1 MPIKG
6 KLEIIIKIQDFPS
19 AVKILKDSR
28 QHFQIEI
35 EDGVLVDVVLKPK
48 SLKSLEEAK
57 TQWSS
62 WTAAIKGTFGGVTPR
77 GFALKNGAVQV
88 YANKAVSK
96 TDTPAATQN
105 ETA

>member
-6 KLEIIIKIQDFPS
+6 KLEIIIKIHDIPRG
-19 AVKILKDSR
+19 LKALNDHR

-48 SLKSLEEAK
+48 SIKSLEDAK
-57 TQWSS
+57 AQWSS

-88 YANKAVSK
+88 FANKAVPK
-96 TDTPAATQN
+96 TDTSATPQD
-105 ETA
+105 